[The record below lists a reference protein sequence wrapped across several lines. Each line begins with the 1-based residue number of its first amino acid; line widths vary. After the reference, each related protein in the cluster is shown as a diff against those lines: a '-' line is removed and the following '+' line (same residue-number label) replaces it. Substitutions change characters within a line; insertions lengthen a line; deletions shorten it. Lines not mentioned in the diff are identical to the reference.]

1 MAPGHFIPMV
11 DMAKLLAQHG
21 VTVTVITTP
30 LIAARLRQTINHA
43 TASGLPIWLLHLPFP
58 SLAAGLPEGSSTT
71 NLIFHDF
78 TKPAPASLCS
88 IPTYGP
94 RALHPHMNNF
104 VVAID
109 MLQQPFEQLFQLLEP
124 KPSCMIAD
132 KHIPWVTETG
142 RKFRLPTIIFDGMS
156 CFTLLCT
163 HNLHVSKVHE
173 SLSESEPFV
182 LPGLPDTIEVT
193 KSQLPGILRPVPE
206 SLRPVSDNLQ
216 KVGARVRAVEEE
228 AYGMVVNSFEELEPR
243 YMNGFRKIKE
253 RLWCIGPLSL
263 SNKDNLDKAE
273 RGNKASIDENQCL
286 KWLDTQESGT
296 VIYAC
301 LGTLSR
307 LTLTQLVELGSALE
321 LSKHPFVW
329 VIEGGDKAEK
339 LDKWMEEDGFK
350 KRTKERGLIIQG
362 WAPQVLVLDHPAV
375 GAFLT
380 HCGWNSTLEG
390 VCAGLPM
397 ITWPLFADQF
407 FNEKLVVKVLE
418 TGVSVGA
425 QAGVNLF
432 EEDNFAV
439 LIKREAIK
447 KAVDEVLDAG
457 IKREERRKRA
467 RELGERAKRAAE
479 KGGSSYLNR
488 VEGGGIYCGRCVVE
502 WWRKQKVATVVVVV
516 VVVLV
521 PVTSVVV
528 VTLGRGGEMVD
539 EAKGGDNGGGGGWFC
554 GGQWVVVV
562 VVLVVEGWRGGGAA
576 TVAVERWWCSWHISV
591 PPLQPAA
598 SMASQ
603 KHYQLHFVLFSLM
616 APGHFIPMV
625 DMAKL
630 LAQYGA
636 TVTVITFPLI
646 TARLHPAINCA
657 AASGLPIQILHIPSR
672 LWPPA
677 YLRVVKPSS
686 LQVSRVHKSLSELE
700 PFVLPGL
707 PDTTEMTKS
716 QQPRFLKSRQW
727 SLKGGPHRS
736 QAKSIQYGR
745 SSAMAGNDLGSDS
758 KVTGGYRLAGG
769 SRFPESNE
777 GAIELE
783 DGIGEAARRREY
795 TRGVEGIRDIKE
807 EVVDGGGQPDTSREV
822 AGGGISTMSIVE
834 EYSSVGTSEEK
845 RLR

>member
-1 MAPGHFIPMV
+1 MTSQNHHQLHFVLFPLMAPGHFIPMV

-30 LIAARLRQTINHA
+30 LIAARLRPTINRA
-43 TASGLPIWLLHLPFP
+43 TASGLPLRLLHLPFP
-58 SLAAGLPEGSSTT
+58 SLAAGLPEGCESFDAIT
-71 NLIFHDF
+71 
-78 TKPAPASLCS
+78 SLNQV
-88 IPTYGP
+88 
-94 RALHPHMNNF
+94 NNF

-243 YMNGFRKIKE
+243 YMNGFRKINE

-339 LDKWMEEDGFK
+339 LDKWMEEDGFE

-397 ITWPLFADQF
+397 ITWPLFAEQF

-425 QAGVNLF
+425 QAVVNLF

-457 IKREERRKRA
+457 IKGEERRKRA
-467 RELGERAKRAAE
+467 RELGERAKRAVE
-479 KGGSSYLNR
+479 KGGSSYLNVR
-488 VEGGGIYCGRCVVE
+488 LLIQDVMQQL
-502 WWRKQKVATVVVVV
+502 K
-516 VVVLV
+516 
-521 PVTSVVV
+521 
-528 VTLGRGGEMVD
+528 D
-539 EAKGGDNGGGGGWFC
+539 KGPNEDHN
-554 GGQWVVVV
+554 
-562 VVLVVEGWRGGGAA
+562 
-576 TVAVERWWCSWHISV
+576 
-591 PPLQPAA
+591 
-598 SMASQ
+598 
-603 KHYQLHFVLFSLM
+603 
-616 APGHFIPMV
+616 
-625 DMAKL
+625 
-630 LAQYGA
+630 
-636 TVTVITFPLI
+636 
-646 TARLHPAINCA
+646 
-657 AASGLPIQILHIPSR
+657 
-672 LWPPA
+672 
-677 YLRVVKPSS
+677 SS
-686 LQVSRVHKSLSELE
+686 
-700 PFVLPGL
+700 
-707 PDTTEMTKS
+707 
-716 QQPRFLKSRQW
+716 
-727 SLKGGPHRS
+727 
-736 QAKSIQYGR
+736 
-745 SSAMAGNDLGSDS
+745 
-758 KVTGGYRLAGG
+758 
-769 SRFPESNE
+769 
-777 GAIELE
+777 
-783 DGIGEAARRREY
+783 
-795 TRGVEGIRDIKE
+795 
-807 EVVDGGGQPDTSREV
+807 
-822 AGGGISTMSIVE
+822 
-834 EYSSVGTSEEK
+834 
-845 RLR
+845 